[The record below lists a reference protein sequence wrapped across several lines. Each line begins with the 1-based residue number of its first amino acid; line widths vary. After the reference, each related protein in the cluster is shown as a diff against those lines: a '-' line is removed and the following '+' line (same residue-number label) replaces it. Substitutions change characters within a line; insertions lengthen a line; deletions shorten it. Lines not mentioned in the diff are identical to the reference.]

1 MLLRAI
7 ILALTLILP
16 TTALAHSELVL
27 QEALP
32 YPDQVLEIA
41 PTELKLIF
49 SGDIDTKF
57 STLAV
62 YRLDEVG
69 VPHDLSIAHEGLDAL
84 VEDLIKDDAGTRVD
98 TGVLSTERN
107 ASEVLLGLEELE
119 PGHYLTVV
127 RALSGDTHV
136 VSGYYVFTY
145 EPSE

>member
-7 ILALTLILP
+7 ILAFILP
-16 TTALAHSELVL
+16 TTALAHSEIML
-27 QEALP
+27 QDALP
-32 YPDQVLEIA
+32 YPNQVLEST
-41 PTELKLIF
+41 PTELTLTF

-62 YRLDEVG
+62 YRLDEAG
-69 VPHDLSIAHEGLDAL
+69 VPHDLSIPHEDLDAL
-84 VEDLIKDDAGTRVD
+84 VEELIKDDAGTRVD
-98 TGVLSTERN
+98 TGVSATERN
-107 ASEVLLGLEELE
+107 ASEVLLGLEALE

>member
-7 ILALTLILP
+7 ILAFILP

-27 QEALP
+27 EEAIP
-32 YPDQVLEIA
+32 YPNQVLEIA
-41 PTELKLIF
+41 PTELKLTF
-49 SGDIDTKF
+49 SGNIDTKF

-62 YRLDEVG
+62 YHLDEVG
-69 VPHDLSIAHEGLDAL
+69 VPHDLSIPHEGLNML
-84 VEDLIKDDAGTRVD
+84 VDELIKDDLGTRVD